1 MGLRSLLLDQICLY
15 LGKLP
20 WGRPAE
26 APTLQHTQCL
36 MVSLLVSICP
46 QEADKLHEKEN
57 LCLLIEE
64 FGGIGKIESLQLHQ
78 NCHISQSALN
88 IIEKHFGEVSNKGPM
103 SWGHLWVAVLP
114 MLSL

>member
-1 MGLRSLLLDQICLY
+1 
-15 LGKLP
+15 
-20 WGRPAE
+20 
-26 APTLQHTQCL
+26 
-36 MVSLLVSICP
+36 MVSLLVPIHP

-88 IIEKHFGEVSNKGPM
+88 IIEKHFGEVSNKGPT
-103 SWGHLWVAVLP
+103 SWGHLLVAVLL
-114 MLSL
+114 MLSG

>member
-1 MGLRSLLLDQICLY
+1 
-15 LGKLP
+15 
-20 WGRPAE
+20 
-26 APTLQHTQCL
+26 
-36 MVSLLVSICP
+36 MVSLLVPICP

-103 SWGHLWVAVLP
+103 SWGHLCVAVLP